1 MPDVSTGW
9 TIDELCAKAAEALSH
24 IAQGSGRVREVPD
37 IRAIRYYGTT
47 GLLDRPHGFDGRTAL
62 YGKRHLLQLV
72 AIKRLQSTGAPLA
85 EVQQRLHGVTDAQLS
100 RLAGPLEG
108 PPPAPKSAPRRDF
121 WKQAPGAA
129 TLAPGITLSFP
140 ATRALEPEDLEA
152 LKAAAAPLLKVLQS
166 RYLIKGDRS

>member
-1 MPDVSTGW
+1 MSSMTGW

-37 IRAIRYYGTT
+37 IRAIRYYTTT
-47 GLLDRPHGFDGRTAL
+47 GLLDRPLGFDGRTGL

-72 AIKRLQSTGAPLA
+72 AIKRLQSTGTALA

-100 RLAGPLEG
+100 KLAGPLEG
-108 PPPAPKSAPRRDF
+108 PQAPRAQPARREF
-121 WKQAPGAA
+121 WKQLPGTA
-129 TLAPGITLSFP
+129 TLASGITLSFP
-140 ATRALEPEDLEA
+140 ATRAVEPEDLEA

-166 RYLIKGDRS
+166 RYLIKGDRP